1 MANAMA
7 GTMDPA
13 LAAALRV
20 KEAKAKAKAH
30 ARASATS
37 AMSGATATSATS
49 AMSGGAAATSATS
62 GTVAPG
68 KFLLL
73 ILLRGA
79 AFRHGSRTSS
89 RDRLTAYNAV
99 NPASGEQLVALKS
112 LQQNVVVPATAIGW
126 RVGLAIDVVLPP
138 QLHGA
143 WQQVKSA
150 SGLHAAA
157 IERLSENLRAS
168 SQSESFANS
177 LEWASRTLAAEGA
190 ARSAVLITRVD
201 LVLRRPLPLPAP
213 PDVPGKLIM
222 PFREIKAKSREGRQ
236 GYGRCLVSWSDPII
250 YVPRCRTALDCA
262 RLRSIELDGH
272 FLCLWVYHALPSMT
286 SLMHYSP
293 LMTSLIRSFGSHVLT
308 ALRDPLQSD
317 CR

>member
-37 AMSGATATSATS
+37 AMSGAAATSATS
-49 AMSGGAAATSATS
+49 AMSGGAAATSATI

-99 NPASGEQLVALKS
+99 NPASGEQLVALTS

-150 SGLHAAA
+150 SGLHVAA

-168 SQSESFANS
+168 SQSESFADS
-177 LEWASRTLAAEGA
+177 LEWASRTMAADGE

-250 YVPRCRTALDCA
+250 YVPRCRIALDCT
-262 RLRSIELDGH
+262 RLH
-272 FLCLWVYHALPSMT
+272 SMAT
-286 SLMHYSP
+286 
-293 LMTSLIRSFGSHVLT
+293 IRVSVGVPRIAIDDL
-308 ALRDPLQSD
+308 
-317 CR
+317 

>member
-1 MANAMA
+1 
-7 GTMDPA
+7 
-13 LAAALRV
+13 
-20 KEAKAKAKAH
+20 
-30 ARASATS
+30 
-37 AMSGATATSATS
+37 
-49 AMSGGAAATSATS
+49 
-62 GTVAPG
+62 
-68 KFLLL
+68 
-73 ILLRGA
+73 
-79 AFRHGSRTSS
+79 
-89 RDRLTAYNAV
+89 
-99 NPASGEQLVALKS
+99 

-168 SQSESFANS
+168 SQSESFADS
-177 LEWASRTLAAEGA
+177 LEWASRTLAAEGE

-250 YVPRCRTALDCA
+250 YVPRCRIALDCA
-262 RLRSIELDGH
+262 RLH
-272 FLCLWVYHALPSMT
+272 SMAT
-286 SLMHYSP
+286 
-293 LMTSLIRSFGSHVLT
+293 IRVSVGVPRT
-308 ALRDPLQSD
+308 AIDDL
-317 CR
+317 

>member
-1 MANAMA
+1 MNSPFTRGYGTVLDTRSGELQPGVMAKAMA
-7 GTMDPA
+7 GATDPA
-13 LAAALRV
+13 LAAALRI

-37 AMSGATATSATS
+37 AMSGS
-49 AMSGGAAATSATS
+49 AAATSATS
-62 GTVAPG
+62 GMDASG

-79 AFRHGSRTSS
+79 AFRHGGRTSS
-89 RDRLTAYNAV
+89 RDGLTAYNAV

-112 LQQNVVVPATAIGW
+112 FQQNVVVPATAIGW

-222 PFREIKAKSREGRQ
+222 PFREIKAKSRDGTQ
-236 GYGRCLVSWSDPII
+236 GNGRCLVSWSDPII
-250 YVPRCRTALDCA
+250 YVPRC
-262 RLRSIELDGH
+262 
-272 FLCLWVYHALPSMT
+272 HALPSMT
-286 SLMHYSP
+286 Y
-293 LMTSLIRSFGSHVLT
+293 LIH
-308 ALRDPLQSD
+308 
-317 CR
+317 